1 MTLEYI
7 IKGILLLI
15 LIIGIVV
22 LFGMYQK
29 GQRTNQFYMLLLC
42 VCLLL
47 FYFTGIIIF
56 YIGIPIPFFD

>member
-7 IKGILLLI
+7 IKGILLVV

-47 FYFTGIIIF
+47 FYFTGTIIF